1 MPCTAVVGGFFG
13 DEGKGKIISYLAIAD
28 SIAVAARGGVGP
40 NAAHTVVFENREYRL
55 RMVPSAFVNPR
66 TRLLIGAGVLID
78 VDMLLKEIELTGT
91 RGRIGVDYQCGV
103 IEAKH
108 RDLDRKSSH
117 LRGKVGTTGTGCGP
131 ANADRAL
138 RVLRLARDIPAL
150 QPLLTDVAGEVNE
163 AIDAGKPV
171 LLEGTQG
178 TFLSLYHGT
187 YPYVTSKDTTVSA
200 LLSDIGVG
208 SKKVDDIIVV
218 FKSYVTRVGGGPLEE
233 EISEEEAKR
242 RGWFEIA
249 AGTGRKRRAAPFS
262 FKLAKRAVLL
272 NTPTQVALTKI
283 DILFPAARGATSFE
297 QLPPE
302 AKQFVER
309 IENELKVPVTLIGTG
324 PGASEIIDR
333 RRELGLL

>member
-1 MPCTAVVGGFFG
+1 
-13 DEGKGKIISYLAIAD
+13 
-28 SIAVAARGGVGP
+28 
-40 NAAHTVVFENREYRL
+40 
-55 RMVPSAFVNPR
+55 
-66 TRLLIGAGVLID
+66 
-78 VDMLLKEIELTGT
+78 
-91 RGRIGVDYQCGV
+91 
-103 IEAKH
+103 
-108 RDLDRKSSH
+108 
-117 LRGKVGTTGTGCGP
+117 
-131 ANADRAL
+131 
-138 RVLRLARDIPAL
+138 
-150 QPLLTDVAGEVNE
+150 
-163 AIDAGKPV
+163 
-171 LLEGTQG
+171 
-178 TFLSLYHGT
+178 
-187 YPYVTSKDTTVSA
+187 
-200 LLSDIGVG
+200 
-208 SKKVDDIIVV
+208 
-218 FKSYVTRVGGGPLEE
+218 E

-272 NTPTQVALTKI
+272 NTPTQIALTKI